1 MRIGSRPEKRP
12 EPWPEQKPAH
22 EPDNTRTPDTV
33 ESVNDNG
40 TDYVASANDPERLTG
55 GAWLSLGLSL
65 SFYLIMLAIGAKYDS
80 DHRVGSKPADSGR
93 SVLAEP
99 SANAPVSA
107 NGLSP
112 VPPIDRSGALLARAH
127 ACAAVAQW
135 DCVILATSG
144 VIAQRGNTP
153 ETKALLA
160 QAVVNGGWVRSR
172 AAPLAPQSVP
182 TSIAQTQDIRPVS
195 ATPQSVRRVTHH
207 FHRRHERYPM
217 LRYASTS
224 HSDYPSYLPDI
235 YRH

>member
-1 MRIGSRPEKRP
+1 MRFASRPEKQP
-12 EPWPEQKPAH
+12 EPRPEQKPEH
-22 EPDNTRTPDTV
+22 EPDDTGAPV
-33 ESVNDNG
+33 IDNG
-40 TDYVASANDPERLTG
+40 TGLVTSANDPERLTG

-93 SVLAEP
+93 SVLVGP
-99 SANAPVSA
+99 LANAPASA
-107 NGLSP
+107 SGLSP
-112 VPPIDRSGALLARAH
+112 VPSIDKSGALLARAH
-127 ACAAVAQW
+127 ACAALAQW
-135 DCVILATSG
+135 DCVIQATSG

-160 QAVVNGGWVRSR
+160 QAVVNGGWVRSK

-182 TSIAQTQDIRPVS
+182 TAIAQTQDIRPVS
-195 ATPQSVRRVTHH
+195 ATPQSVRRVTRHV
-207 FHRRHERYPM
+207 HRRHERYPL
-217 LRYASTS
+217 LRYASAS